1 MDPPQ
6 KKFSRLLK
14 LIMEI
19 KTDPHQQPKTLR
31 DKLGIGK
38 TQFYKDKKALA
49 AVGFEFDFN
58 RRKKRWEIGQDAMLP
73 VENLNLS
80 EQLALVMALRQL
92 SAAGDHI
99 LAYHGLEAARKLS
112 LNLPMPLKER
122 LFDDMVIRE
131 GFGCQPK
138 ILERLEK
145 AITENWRVTLTY
157 RRPSQG
163 RPSLEELDPYHLF
176 FKRRALYVEGYS
188 WTERDIRVYRVN
200 RISEVVFKSRG
211 FAVRE
216 DYNFGQR
223 YKNAFS
229 VFGGETTERVKVRFD
244 QKARTYIEETLWHH
258 SQQISEN
265 TEKGGIFFEVDVA
278 YPREVM
284 WWAFFWGDGAEIL
297 EPSWLRA
304 EAKEA
309 IRKMAAAYGMD
320 PSSSDS
326 AIHKSSP

>member
-1 MDPPQ
+1 MDFTQ
-6 KKFSRLLK
+6 KKISRLLK
-14 LIMEI
+14 LVIEV
-19 KTDPHQQPKTLR
+19 KTDPYQKPELLR

-38 TQFYKDKKALA
+38 TQFYKDKKTLA

-58 RRKKRWEIGQDAMLP
+58 RRKNRWEIGQDVMLP

-112 LNLPMPLKER
+112 LNLPIPHREH

-138 ILERLEK
+138 ILQRLEK
-145 AITENWRVTLTY
+145 AITDNWRVTLTY
-157 RRPSQG
+157 RRPFQNK
-163 RPSLEELDPYHLF
+163 PSLEELDPYHLF
-176 FKRRALYVEGYS
+176 FKRRALYIEGYS
-188 WTERDIRVYRVN
+188 WSEKDIRVYRVN
-200 RISEVVFKSRG
+200 RISEVSFKSKG

-216 DYNFGQR
+216 NYDFGQR

-229 VFGGETTERVKVRFD
+229 VFGGETTQKVQVRFD
-244 QKARTYIEETLWHH
+244 KKTRTYIEETLWHH
-258 SQQISEN
+258 SQRISEN
-265 TEKGGIFFEVDVA
+265 ADDGGIFFEVEVA

-304 EAKEA
+304 EAKET
-309 IRKMAAAYGMD
+309 IRKM
-320 PSSSDS
+320 S
-326 AIHKSSP
+326 AVYSKNPTSGGGAFHAPVP